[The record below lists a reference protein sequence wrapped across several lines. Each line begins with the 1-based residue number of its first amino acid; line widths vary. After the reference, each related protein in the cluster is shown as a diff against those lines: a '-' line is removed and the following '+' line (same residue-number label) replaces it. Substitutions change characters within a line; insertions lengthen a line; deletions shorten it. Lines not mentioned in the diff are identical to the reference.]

1 MDDARYLLKDY
12 QLDCV
17 GCVDLRNLVPR
28 TMPSAAVYVDYCILI
43 VTPVKRHTFVAA
55 FLQDNPGGP
64 RTIFVE
70 DINLS
75 LSLITV
81 YCFSRFLFS
90 YCSDFASK

>member
-28 TMPSAAVYVDYCILI
+28 TMPSAAAYVDYCILI

-64 RTIFVE
+64 RTRFVE

-75 LSLITV
+75 YYRLLFFPFFV
-81 YCFSRFLFS
+81 FLLF
-90 YCSDFASK
+90 